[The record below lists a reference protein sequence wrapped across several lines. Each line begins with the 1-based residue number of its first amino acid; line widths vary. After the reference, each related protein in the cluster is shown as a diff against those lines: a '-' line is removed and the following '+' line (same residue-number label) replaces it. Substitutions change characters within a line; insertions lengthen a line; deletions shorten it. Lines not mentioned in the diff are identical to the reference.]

1 MGGTDGVGSW
11 GHVEIETFQLNGLIQ
26 PLFLAQIQ
34 KVACDT
40 VCSHDLHSLPEGAL
54 PADLTDPGGLT
65 GGLAGLDGGN
75 GWFDVF
81 GILNL
86 SFYFLIF
93 WRDYR
98 FSLCTFDSQG
108 LLGFFTF
115 LFLWLNYLFMA
126 GEVPLLFLLEL
137 LFFDLGEGDS
147 SLVFLVVLLKV
158 VDILDELL
166 GLNLLR
172 LWDVLIFVDVEPQN
186 VVLDVW
192 SRV

>member
-1 MGGTDGVGSW
+1 
-11 GHVEIETFQLNGLIQ
+11 
-26 PLFLAQIQ
+26 
-34 KVACDT
+34 
-40 VCSHDLHSLPEGAL
+40 
-54 PADLTDPGGLT
+54 
-65 GGLAGLDGGN
+65 
-75 GWFDVF
+75 
-81 GILNL
+81 
-86 SFYFLIF
+86 
-93 WRDYR
+93 
-98 FSLCTFDSQG
+98 
-108 LLGFFTF
+108 
-115 LFLWLNYLFMA
+115 MA
-126 GEVPLLFLLEL
+126 GEVPLFFLLEL

>member
-1 MGGTDGVGSW
+1 
-11 GHVEIETFQLNGLIQ
+11 
-26 PLFLAQIQ
+26 
-34 KVACDT
+34 
-40 VCSHDLHSLPEGAL
+40 
-54 PADLTDPGGLT
+54 
-65 GGLAGLDGGN
+65 
-75 GWFDVF
+75 
-81 GILNL
+81 
-86 SFYFLIF
+86 
-93 WRDYR
+93 
-98 FSLCTFDSQG
+98 
-108 LLGFFTF
+108 
-115 LFLWLNYLFMA
+115 MA